1 MPLLKFNFCD
11 LIFNIIMKKT
21 IYLFFIISIT
31 VFCSCS
37 SVKVLNSWKGDNI
50 EAVKEN
56 NLLVI
61 ARTDN
66 MSARIAFENEIV
78 KELTS
83 RGINAT
89 ASFEKF
95 PKLKPDQEITEE
107 TEKQIKSI
115 IVDNGFLGVVLTVIK
130 EEQELTKTVTD
141 GGYYA
146 GSTYYGYYP
155 RYYNGFYGYY
165 RHPMSYSTL
174 GNYVE
179 QSSTT
184 YTAKNY
190 VLETVVYNL
199 DEPEDKQLVA
209 VITSKLE
216 EPDNAATTAKQY
228 VKAIAKSFD
237 K

>member
-1 MPLLKFNFCD
+1 M
-11 LIFNIIMKKT
+11 IMKKT

-31 VFCSCS
+31 LFASCS

-50 EAVKEN
+50 EDVKEN
-56 NLLVI
+56 NVLVI

-95 PKLKPDQEITEE
+95 PKLKPDREITEE
-107 TEKQIKSI
+107 TEKEIKSI
-115 IVDNGFLGVVLTVIK
+115 IMDNGFLGVVLTVIK

-155 RYYNGFYGYY
+155 RYYNGFYRYY
-165 RHPMSYSTL
+165 SHPMSYSTY

-179 QSSTT
+179 QTSKT

-190 VLETVVYNL
+190 ILETVIYNL

-209 VITSKLE
+209 VVTSKLE
-216 EPDNAATTAKQY
+216 EPENAATTAKQY

>member
-1 MPLLKFNFCD
+1 
-11 LIFNIIMKKT
+11 MKKT
-21 IYLFFIISIT
+21 IYTLLVIMNVVLLS
-31 VFCSCS
+31 SCS
-37 SVKVLNSWKGDNI
+37 SAKVLNSWKADNI
-50 EAVKEN
+50 ADVRDN
-56 NLLVI
+56 NMLVI

-66 MSARIAFENEIV
+66 TSARIAFENEIV

-83 RGINAT
+83 RGIKAT
-89 ASFEKF
+89 ASFEKI
-95 PKLKPDQEITEE
+95 PKLNPDKEITEDDQ
-107 TEKQIKSI
+107 KKIKTMLM
-115 IVDNGFLGVVLTVIK
+115 DHDFDGVVLTVIK

-146 GSTYYGYYP
+146 GSNYYGFYP

-165 RHPMSYSTL
+165 RNPMSYSTL

-179 QSSTT
+179 QTTET

-190 VLETVVYNL
+190 ILETVIYNL

-209 VITSKLE
+209 VVTSKLE

-228 VKAIAKSFD
+228 VKAISKSFD
-237 K
+237 KKK

>member
-1 MPLLKFNFCD
+1 
-11 LIFNIIMKKT
+11 MKKL
-21 IYLFFIISIT
+21 ISPFVVFLIIILFY
-31 VFCSCS
+31 SCS

-56 NLLVI
+56 NVLVI

-78 KELTS
+78 EELAS
-83 RGINAT
+83 RGISAT

-95 PKLKPDQEITEE
+95 PKLKPDREITEE
-107 TEKQIKSI
+107 TEKEIKSI
-115 IVDNGFLGVVLTVIK
+115 IMDNGFQGVVLTVIK

-155 RYYNGFYGYY
+155 RYYNGFYRYY
-165 RHPMSYSTL
+165 SHPMSYSTY

-179 QSSTT
+179 QTSKT

-190 VLETVVYNL
+190 VLETVIYNL

-209 VITSKLE
+209 VVTSKLE
-216 EPDNAATTAKQY
+216 EPENAATTAKQY

-237 K
+237 KK